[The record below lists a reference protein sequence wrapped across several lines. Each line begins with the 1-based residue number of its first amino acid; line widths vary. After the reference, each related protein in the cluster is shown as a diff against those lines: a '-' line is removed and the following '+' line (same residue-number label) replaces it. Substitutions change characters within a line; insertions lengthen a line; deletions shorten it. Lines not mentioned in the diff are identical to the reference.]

1 MSNMNNM
8 SKNTN
13 KYIKLH
19 TYEGKLI
26 YNDNAEYEL
35 LSPISKSTI
44 NLSELLNT
52 ICYSYNNNVEIR
64 ILKGCKILFNES
76 GRLLNN
82 INKENGLLSYHV
94 NSEDFESVLFYNTDE
109 YLDIEINSGFLD
121 DLDRQKIENS
131 ESRQGDYIIDVRT
144 K

>member
-1 MSNMNNM
+1 MINM

-52 ICYSYNNNVEIR
+52 ICYSYNNYIK
-64 ILKGCKILFNES
+64 IKIFKGCKILFEES
-76 GRLLNN
+76 GKLIKNFDKHN
-82 INKENGLLSYHV
+82 IFSFHV
-94 NSEDFESVLFYNTDE
+94 NSEDFESILFYNTDE